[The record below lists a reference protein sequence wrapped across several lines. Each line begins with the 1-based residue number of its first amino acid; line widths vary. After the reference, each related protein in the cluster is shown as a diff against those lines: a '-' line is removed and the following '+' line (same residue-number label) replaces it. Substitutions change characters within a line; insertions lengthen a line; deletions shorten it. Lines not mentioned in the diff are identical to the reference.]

1 MIVGSCKRKSQRQ
14 KFENVQ
20 KKYDPAVCIRTSMA
34 NYRNEDNEL
43 INLPLYCIT
52 NWI

>member
-43 INLPLYCIT
+43 SQSSTLLYSKL
-52 NWI
+52 